1 MLAST
6 RLLTAW
12 DTEPI
17 EVSQLVRCGDVSIV
31 FNTTWQVLQSDAWA
45 EDRLVQLQRE
55 WESVDFFQKLPE
67 TQAYLRA
74 SYKDICQR
82 ERQEPLPPNSRLADL
97 RNGPQYAWTGFLDRW
112 REASYRHDGSYEDE
126 RALLLYYRDREL
138 EFRRAVQAPNWL
150 EMRRLPGVTN
160 LVPFQSKFN
169 SRVVAL
175 MNLKQISS
183 RIMGRG
189 RNLFEHAAEAESR
202 RRLLV
207 TAIALERYRRLH
219 GACPRTLATLVP
231 ELLDRPPVDFID
243 GQPLR
248 YHPTPDGRFVLY
260 SIGLDCDNNGG
271 DMRRPQKGAP
281 NYPLR
286 FQFGIPQGTDLVW
299 PRPASDAEV
308 RAYEKELRARE
319 EAERINP
326 YNPYRR

>member
-1 MLAST
+1 
-6 RLLTAW
+6 
-12 DTEPI
+12 
-17 EVSQLVRCGDVSIV
+17 
-31 FNTTWQVLQSDAWA
+31 
-45 EDRLVQLQRE
+45 
-55 WESVDFFQKLPE
+55 
-67 TQAYLRA
+67 
-74 SYKDICQR
+74 
-82 ERQEPLPPNSRLADL
+82 
-97 RNGPQYAWTGFLDRW
+97 
-112 REASYRHDGSYEDE
+112 
-126 RALLLYYRDREL
+126 
-138 EFRRAVQAPNWL
+138 
-150 EMRRLPGVTN
+150 
-160 LVPFQSKFN
+160 
-169 SRVVAL
+169 